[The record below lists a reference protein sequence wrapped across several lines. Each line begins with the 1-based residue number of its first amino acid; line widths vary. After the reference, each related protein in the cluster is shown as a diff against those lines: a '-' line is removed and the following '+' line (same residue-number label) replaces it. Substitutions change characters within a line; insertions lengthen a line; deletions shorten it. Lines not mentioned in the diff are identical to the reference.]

1 MWRLHPAQ
9 HGPAGSLLSMVGKVS
24 PLGSS
29 NLYYQILP
37 LPSLMTNPEWQTIA
51 AMGGLPVLFLPETR
65 GEVVRLLEH
74 YLREGEVVVQGRQ
87 LKELQEALS
96 LLRVSLGLQ
105 VQRPVPFP
113 GKPCI

>member
-1 MWRLHPAQ
+1 
-9 HGPAGSLLSMVGKVS
+9 
-24 PLGSS
+24 
-29 NLYYQILP
+29 
-37 LPSLMTNPEWQTIA
+37 MTNPEWQTIA

-87 LKELQEALS
+87 LKELQEALA